1 MQKNNL
7 RFRSFHTGHTF
18 PSKYLLAAALFMVS
32 ALSFLSL
39 MTGRYPL
46 SFGLLLSGDTQAVQ
60 VFITLRVPRTGM
72 ALLGGF
78 GLGIAGY
85 VFQTI
90 FRNPLASPDMIG
102 VSSGASAGAAF
113 GILFLSSGAFAGGLS
128 VTASAFTG
136 GCAMPSMVR
145 AQS

>member
-7 RFRSFHTGHTF
+7 RFRSFRTGHTF

-60 VFITLRVPRTGM
+60 LIFGGSGIVPA
-72 ALLGGF
+72 ALV
-78 GLGIAGY
+78 A
-85 VFQTI
+85 
-90 FRNPLASPDMIG
+90 
-102 VSSGASAGAAF
+102 
-113 GILFLSSGAFAGGLS
+113 ILLNILL
-128 VTASAFTG
+128 
-136 GCAMPSMVR
+136 PKDKEN
-145 AQS
+145 